1 MERVGGRETGA
12 FSAAQDPA
20 AKPAPAGALPPAH
33 SLGSPLR
40 ERAALPVGQPG
51 ARTPA
56 QSLAG
61 AFQVEG
67 CEFERSWQRDAS
79 AFWKPWLQL
88 AQCET
93 HPGGRDLSWGGGR
106 GDGWRDQGIKGLGKL
121 LGTFALGIELNQEKL
136 AQG

>member
-1 MERVGGRETGA
+1 MERVGGKETGA
-12 FSAAQDPA
+12 LSAAQDPA

-40 ERAALPVGQPG
+40 ARAAFPVGQPG

-79 AFWKPWLQL
+79 AFWKPWLLL

-93 HPGGRDLSWGGGR
+93 HPGGRDLGWGGGR
-106 GDGWRDQGIKGLGKL
+106 GGRMARPGDKGPGEAAGNVCPRD
-121 LGTFALGIELNQEKL
+121 
-136 AQG
+136 